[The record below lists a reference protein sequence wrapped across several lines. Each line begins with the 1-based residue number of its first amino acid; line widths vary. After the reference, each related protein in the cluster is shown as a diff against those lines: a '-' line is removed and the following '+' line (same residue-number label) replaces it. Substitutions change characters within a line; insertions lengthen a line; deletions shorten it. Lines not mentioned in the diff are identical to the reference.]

1 MYLFAGSEGIG
12 IGWCPTPARVDVNGH
27 SWDFYGELKQ
37 VCFVYV
43 DMLTF
48 VSLSLV
54 RTHELGIRVVGIDLG
69 HYRRGEP
76 CVPWRIPSGRV
87 AY

>member
-1 MYLFAGSEGIG
+1 M
-12 IGWCPTPARVDVNGH
+12 
-27 SWDFYGELKQ
+27 
-37 VCFVYV
+37 YV

-76 CVPWRIPSGRV
+76 CVPWRIPSGGRV
-87 AY
+87 AFISNLSFEQEE